1 MGVME
6 WQSYAFQ
13 TAQEQIF
20 REKVAFQKQ
29 TISKE
34 KRCSW
39 EMGNH
44 NEGFSD
50 GKRVFKGAFQ
60 SICKDVSDK
69 DDIHKRSRGWKDES
83 FNKEVD
89 VREKEINKHMQK
101 GKGRFPTATEPL
113 IQRVTDKVNAISQV
127 HS

>member
-1 MGVME
+1 MLFRQHKNRYLGKRSLFRSRPFQRKNGVPGKA
-6 WQSYAFQ
+6 SRYA
-13 TAQEQIF
+13 
-20 REKVAFQKQ
+20 
-29 TISKE
+29 
-34 KRCSW
+34 
-39 EMGNH
+39 GH

-69 DDIHKRSRGWKDES
+69 EDIHKRSRGWKDES

-101 GKGRFPTATEPL
+101 GRGRFPTATEPL
-113 IQRVTDKVNAISQV
+113 IQRVTDKVNAISQI